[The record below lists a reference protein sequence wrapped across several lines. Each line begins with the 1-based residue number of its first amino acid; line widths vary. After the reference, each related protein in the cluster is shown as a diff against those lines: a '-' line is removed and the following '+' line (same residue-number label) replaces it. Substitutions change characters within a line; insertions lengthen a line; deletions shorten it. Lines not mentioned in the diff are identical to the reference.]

1 MVRSFTLI
9 AAVLGIALFLSPQ
22 TIAAEQKEKPTEE
35 KLLGVWKVVKE
46 GSVPVPASTTVTTEF
61 MKSNKWMLTIKI
73 NEEKKITEGTWKLEG
88 TRLSTTIKQDGKEKT
103 DIVEITK
110 LDDQSFEFKDATG
123 KLVVMEKTKVEKN
136 DK

>member
-123 KLVVMEKTKVEKN
+123 KLVVMEKTKVEKK